1 MDEREEK
8 TEKKD
13 VLQTTVHLHCTIVC
27 INRRA
32 WLAVKACVEHLR
44 KESTYVLFELNSVMQ
59 LVLGFFLER
68 EREGK
73 RKRAVVLG
81 MKGTTAQWG
90 AQFSNRKNAG
100 ARPIALRTACK
111 PAKLRQLRKDFL
123 NKKIQRGFSSK
134 NK

>member
-1 MDEREEK
+1 MEEIYTLKGEEGKMDEREEK

-59 LVLGFFLER
+59 LVLGFFWR
-68 EREGK
+68 ERGK
-73 RKRAVVLG
+73 GRGRE
-81 MKGTTAQWG
+81 QW
-90 AQFSNRKNAG
+90 
-100 ARPIALRTACK
+100 C
-111 PAKLRQLRKDFL
+111 
-123 NKKIQRGFSSK
+123 
-134 NK
+134 